1 MGGSEPTDRWPDSEL
16 GPRHIFSDALMNSG
30 PAMRSPWR
38 ERHRA
43 VSPSLPSLGS
53 KLAMGVGCRSGLGQD
68 WDEILEWAQS
78 HWKIL
83 TRYVASSR
91 TWLRDS
97 AISCV
102 NCIRRQWVSK
112 YLSRV
117 RSVLTVQAP
126 WFSRTGDL
134 RPFGALLFRSCRA
147 EAGFSRKKTGQ
158 APLHGTQRP
167 SFCHRCAL

>member
-1 MGGSEPTDRWPDSEL
+1 MSPTDRWPDSER
-16 GPRHIFSDALMNSG
+16 GPSHIFSDTLLNSG
-30 PAMRSPWR
+30 PAVRSLWR

-43 VSPSLPSLGS
+43 ASPSLPSLGS
-53 KLAMGVGCRSGLGQD
+53 KLAMGMGYRSGLGQD

-83 TRYVASSR
+83 TRYVAYSR

-97 AISCV
+97 VISCIS
-102 NCIRRQWVSK
+102 CTRRQRVSK

-117 RSVLTVQAP
+117 RSVLTFQAP

-134 RPFGALLFRSCRA
+134 RPLGPCATLGLFRSC
-147 EAGFSRKKTGQ
+147 
-158 APLHGTQRP
+158 
-167 SFCHRCAL
+167 

>member
-1 MGGSEPTDRWPDSEL
+1 MSPIDRWPGSEL
-16 GPRHIFSDALMNSG
+16 GPSHIFSDTLLNSG
-30 PAMRSPWR
+30 PAVSSPQR

-43 VSPSLPSLGS
+43 ASPSLPNLGS
-53 KLAMGVGCRSGLGQD
+53 ELAVGVGYRSGLGQD
-68 WDEILEWAQS
+68 RDEILEWAQS

-97 AISCV
+97 VTSCV
-102 NCIRRQWVSK
+102 NCTRREWVSK

-117 RSVLTVQAP
+117 RSVLPFQAP

-134 RPFGALLFRSCRA
+134 RPSGPCATLGLFRSC
-147 EAGFSRKKTGQ
+147 
-158 APLHGTQRP
+158 
-167 SFCHRCAL
+167 